1 MEQNT
6 FNTTSRSA
14 FRQEVLAKVI
24 DHDRE
29 FVIPAITDA
38 LSYVQYQLNEEIYW
52 DTFNGVASIIEE
64 LCKVYRHALAHHF
77 RFSRPANFHSPAQA
91 ELVHGVQIRGEH
103 LYRGNAPY
111 ICTDPEKYHPHM
123 VTSLKVI
130 EYRRTRKGKTHMYC
144 GKQRMFPR
152 TYAELDPNH
161 FPILSRIFK

>member
-24 DHDRE
+24 PPGYE
-29 FVIPAITDA
+29 FEIPAISDT

-52 DTFNGVASIIEE
+52 DTFNGVANIIEE
-64 LCKVYRHALAHHF
+64 LRKLYRYAVAHHF
-77 RFSRPANFHSPAQA
+77 RMEHPTTAQKLTEVA
-91 ELVHGVQIRGEH
+91 PVWGVQIRGEH
-103 LYRGNAPY
+103 LHHGNTPF
-111 ICTDPEKYHPHM
+111 ICTDPDKYHPRM